1 MKMIL
6 QISKRVM
13 KIRPFSYDRADT
25 CPLCGE
31 NRSVEA
37 YTVNDKPVQLTLSID
52 RKRELTGLG
61 IKYLKCRSCKSEFFP
76 MWLHG
81 CPYPMIDINYS
92 YFMNGYIQSL
102 KASETV

>member
-6 QISKRVM
+6 QILKRVM

-25 CPLCGE
+25 CPLCRE

-37 YTVNDKPVQLTLSID
+37 YTVNDKPVQLSLSID
-52 RKRELTGLG
+52 RNRELTGLG

-76 MWLHG
+76 MWLHNH
-81 CPYPMIDINYS
+81 PYPMIDINYS

-102 KASETV
+102 KTSETV